1 LGNILRVLTEIEI
14 NERLLDLDGWS
25 LDQDAIKR
33 EWIFKD
39 YSEAMDFIN
48 MVAVIAENQNHHPQ
62 LFNVYNRVS
71 LRFNTHD
78 AKGIT
83 EKDIDIARA
92 IDKL

>member
-1 LGNILRVLTEIEI
+1 MRVLTEIEI

-33 EWIFKD
+33 EWVFKD

-48 MVAVIAENQNHHPQ
+48 MVAVIAENHHHHPQ

-71 LRFNTHD
+71 LRFNTHE
-78 AKGIT
+78 AEGIT
-83 EKDIDIARA
+83 EKDMNIAKA

>member
-1 LGNILRVLTEIEI
+1 MNIMRVLSEIEI
-14 NERLLDLDGWS
+14 NERLLELDGWT
-25 LDQDAIKR
+25 LEQDAIKR

-83 EKDIDIARA
+83 EKDIDIAKA

>member
-1 LGNILRVLTEIEI
+1 MNIMRVLSDIEI
-14 NERLLDLDGWS
+14 NERLLELDGWT

-78 AKGIT
+78 AEGIT
-83 EKDIDIARA
+83 EKDIDIAKA

>member
-1 LGNILRVLTEIEI
+1 MRVLSEIEI

-62 LFNVYNRVS
+62 LFNVYNHVS

-83 EKDIDIARA
+83 EKDIDIAR
-92 IDKL
+92 DFDNL

>member
-1 LGNILRVLTEIEI
+1 MDIMRKLSEIEI
-14 NERLLDLDGWS
+14 NERLLELDGWTHEE
-25 LDQDAIKR
+25 DAIKR

-83 EKDIDIARA
+83 EKDFDIAKA

>member
-1 LGNILRVLTEIEI
+1 MRVLTEIEI

-83 EKDIDIARA
+83 EKDIGMARA

>member
-1 LGNILRVLTEIEI
+1 MRVLTEIEI

>member
-1 LGNILRVLTEIEI
+1 MNFMKVLSEIEI
-14 NERLLDLDGWS
+14 NERLLELEGWTHE
-25 LDQDAIKR
+25 QNAIKR

-48 MVAVIAENQNHHPQ
+48 MVAGIAENKNHHPQ

-71 LRFNTHD
+71 LRFNTHE
-78 AKGIT
+78 ANGIT
-83 EKDIDIARA
+83 EKDIDIAKA